1 MAIYISNETWPD
13 RPTVDEVWASGTIT
27 SGTTIRIPIQD
38 QVWYSWSS
46 AGTTT
51 PITSISYQEVMWNNW
66 TRLPYSENVQTELDR
81 QYQVRPYQPTQ
92 AELDRQQRQREENSR
107 RQLARAARM
116 EGAHDKALELL
127 ELVLTAEE
135 QLWRAL
141 HQEVMVRGSDGGMY
155 VVEERGV
162 HGNIRQVD
170 EHGCVLARLC
180 VAPRMYEDHPE
191 LGHIGLPDPD
201 GWVGQILALKF
212 NESHLREKANFSYRQ
227 GCQQPNVPILERVA

>member
-1 MAIYISNETWPD
+1 MVVIVNNETGWPA
-13 RPTVDEVWASGTIT
+13 RPTTTDEVWYSWTAA
-27 SGTTIRIPIQD
+27 TTIRIPIRD
-38 QVWYSWSS
+38 QVWHTWTGNY
-46 AGTTT
+46 TTAT
-51 PITSISYQEVMWNNW
+51 PITSINYQDVVWDNW
-66 TRLPYSENVQTELDR
+66 IRLPNVHMPPSAT
-81 QYQVRPYQPTQ
+81 YQFAPRPYQPTQ

-107 RQLARAARM
+107 RQLARAARV

-127 ELVLTAEE
+127 ELVLSAEE
-135 QLWRAL
+135 RLWRTL

-155 VVEERGV
+155 IVEERGV

-180 VAPRMYEDHPE
+180 VAPRMYEQHPE

-212 NESHLREKANFSYRQ
+212 NESHLREKANFSYMR
-227 GCQQPNVPILERVA
+227 GCQQPDVPILERVA